1 MEAAGGSPQG
11 LFPGL
16 LRGRLVSGGAWVL
29 GGKVLIAASGL
40 LSGALLARLLT
51 PQELGAYFLAYSLV
65 LFGSMLGSLGLQGAA
80 TRLVAQ
86 SLGLGLPGRARFVVR
101 VTLALGTLG
110 ALGAGAAYLLLSGT
124 LAGVFH
130 APALAAAGGL
140 VAGWIAVSVVQ
151 GLVGEIFRGLN
162 EVRLATLLGGQ
173 VTGTVTGVVTVVLLV
188 VGLGLL
194 WFLRG
199 EADLATVLLLAVC
212 AGASTT
218 LLSGWL
224 LGRRMAR
231 LPQGRVGKELP
242 PVFGEVVATAWPLLV
257 TNLVLFA
264 LRNGDVWLLGAFGS
278 REEVAVYGAAVR
290 LISMVTMPLIVANA
304 ILPPVI
310 AGMYAQGRREELE
323 RTVRAAGAVT
333 GLPALA
339 ASAACV
345 LFAAPILDLV
355 YGDYY
360 RAGALALAVLSL
372 GQLVSVWTG
381 SCGLALQMTGHQRTM
396 MTISLATGG
405 ATLAA
410 MFLAVGPYGIT
421 GVVAA
426 RVSGLVLQNLLLW
439 LAAKYRTGMWTHA
452 GFGAL
457 LRSAR
462 RPA

>member
-1 MEAAGGSPQG
+1 MEAAGGGRQA
-11 LFPGL
+11 LPGL
-16 LRGRLVSGGAWVL
+16 AGRLLSGGAWVL
-29 GGKVLIAASGL
+29 AGKVFIAGSGL

-51 PQELGAYFLAYSLV
+51 PRELGAYFLVYSVV

-80 TRLVAQ
+80 TRLVAHN
-86 SLGLGLPGRARFVVR
+86 LGLGLPGRARFVVR
-101 VTLALGTLG
+101 ISLALGALG
-110 ALGAGAAYLLLSGT
+110 ALGAGAAYLALCGP
-124 LAGVFH
+124 LAGLFG
-130 APALAAAGGL
+130 APALAASGGL

-151 GLVGEIFRGLN
+151 GLVGEVFRGLGD
-162 EVRLATLLGGQ
+162 VRLATLLGGQ
-173 VTGTVTGVVTVVLLV
+173 VTGTVTGVLTVGLLV
-188 VGLGLL
+188 LGLGLL
-194 WFLRG
+194 WLLRG
-199 EADLATVLLLAVC
+199 EADLATVLALAVC

-224 LGRRMAR
+224 LGRRMSR
-231 LPQGRVGKELP
+231 LSGRRSGGGELP

-264 LRNGDVWLLGAFGS
+264 LRNGDIWLLGAFGS
-278 REEVAVYGAAVR
+278 REEVAVYGAATR

-304 ILPPVI
+304 VLPPVI
-310 AGMYAQGRREELE
+310 AGMYAREEGREELE
-323 RTVRAAGAVT
+323 RTVRATSAVT

-345 LFAAPILDLV
+345 LFAAPLLGLV

-360 RAGALALAVLSL
+360 RAGAGALAVLSL

-396 MTISLATGG
+396 MAVSVGTGA

-410 MFLAVGPYGIT
+410 MFALVVPYGVA

-439 LAAKYRTGMWTHA
+439 LAARYRTGMWTHA

-462 RPA
+462 RWG

>member
-1 MEAAGGSPQG
+1 MEAAGTEPRRLS
-11 LFPGL
+11 PGL
-16 LRGRLVSGGAWVL
+16 LGRRLLSGGVWVL
-29 GGKVLIAASGL
+29 GGKVFIAASGL
-40 LSGALLARLLT
+40 LSGALLARLLS
-51 PQELGAYFLAYSLV
+51 PRELGAYFLVYSLV

-86 SLGLGLPGRARFVVR
+86 SLGLGLYGRARFVVR
-101 VTLALGTLG
+101 VALALGTLG
-110 ALGAGAAYLLLSGT
+110 ALAAAATYLSLGGT
-124 LAGVFH
+124 LAGLFH
-130 APALAAAGGL
+130 TPALAASAGL

-151 GLVGEIFRGLN
+151 GLLGEIFRGLN

-173 VTGTVTGVVTVVLLV
+173 VTGTVTGVLTVGLLV
-188 VGLGLL
+188 AGLGLL
-194 WFLRG
+194 WLLRG
-199 EADLATVLLLAVC
+199 EADLATVLALAVC

-218 LLSGWL
+218 LVSGWL

-231 LPQGRVGKELP
+231 LPEGGAGRELP

-257 TNLVLFA
+257 TNLVLFT
-264 LRNGDVWLLGAFGS
+264 LRNGDLWLLGAFAS
-278 REEVAVYGAAVR
+278 REEVAVYGAATR

-310 AGMYAQGRREELE
+310 AGLYAQGRREELE
-323 RTVRAAGAVT
+323 RTVRATSAMT
-333 GLPALA
+333 GLPALL

-345 LFAAPILDLV
+345 LFAAPILGLV

-360 RAGALALAVLSL
+360 RAGALALAVLSV

-396 MTISLATGG
+396 MAVSLATGA

-410 MFLAVGPYGIT
+410 MFVLVVPYGIA

-426 RVSGLVLQNLLLW
+426 RVAGLVLQNLLLW
-439 LAAKYRTGMWTHA
+439 LAARYRTGMWTHA

-457 LRSAR
+457 LRSVR
-462 RPA
+462 GTG